1 MNSVC
6 FVFDFAHRKDGK
18 GNFYKVIQRDK
29 NYQCCQ
35 NPRLALLPRLTL
47 LPRLALLPRL
57 TLLPRLAL
65 LIPCSRLRSGTYRK
79 LPWKDWQRSWDDRAT
94 LSLFVG

>member
-29 NYQCCQ
+29 NYHCCQ
-35 NPRLALLPRLTL
+35 N
-47 LPRLALLPRL
+47 PRLALLPRL

>member
-29 NYQCCQ
+29 NYHCCQ
-35 NPRLALLPRLTL
+35 NPRLALLL
-47 LPRLALLPRL
+47 RL

>member
-29 NYQCCQ
+29 NYHCCQ

-47 LPRLALLPRL
+47 LPRLALL
-57 TLLPRLAL
+57 
-65 LIPCSRLRSGTYRK
+65 IPCSCLRSGTYRK